1 MQITEKLPGETARE
15 YAFRIIKNNI
25 ISLELK
31 PGSSISENE
40 LAKELGVSRTPI
52 REAIIDLN
60 NALIVEI
67 YPQRGSYISLI
78 DSNLVEESRF
88 LREVLD
94 TAVIQLACDVATEA
108 DIAKLEENVKL
119 QEFYLDNFVPD
130 KIMELDNEF
139 HKMIFSM
146 TKKER
151 IYAMKNTMMIHYDRV
166 RTLTLVAVK
175 DIKIVNDH
183 RLMLEAIKE
192 KDAEKAAA
200 LVKKHLSRYHIEE
213 EELREKY
220 PEYFK
225 PKKF

>member
-1 MQITEKLPGETARE
+1 MQITDKLPGETARE

-25 ISLELK
+25 VSLDLQ

-78 DSNLVEESRF
+78 DPDLVEESRF

-94 TAVIQLACDVATEA
+94 TAVIELACDVATEA
-108 DIAKLEENVKL
+108 DLAKLEENVKL

-139 HKMIFSM
+139 HKMIFTM

-151 IYAMKNTMMIHYDRV
+151 IYAMKNTMMLHYDRV

-183 RLMLEAIKE
+183 RLMLEAIKN
-192 KDAEKAAA
+192 KDAASAVELA
-200 LVKKHLSRYHIEE
+200 KKHLNRYQIQEE
-213 EELREKY
+213 EIRKQY
-220 PEYFK
+220 PTYFK
-225 PKKF
+225 NKN

>member
-1 MQITEKLPGETARE
+1 MQITAKLPGETARE

-25 ISLELK
+25 VSLDLQ

-78 DSNLVEESRF
+78 DPDLVEESRF

-94 TAVIQLACDVATEA
+94 TAVIELACDVATEA
-108 DIAKLEENVKL
+108 DLAKLEENVKL

-139 HKMIFSM
+139 HKMIFTM

-151 IYAMKNTMMIHYDRV
+151 IYAMKNTMMLHYDRV

-183 RLMLEAIKE
+183 RLMLEAIKN
-192 KDAEKAAA
+192 KDAASAVELA
-200 LVKKHLSRYHIEE
+200 KKHLNRYQIQEE
-213 EELREKY
+213 EIRKQY
-220 PEYFK
+220 PTYFK
-225 PKKF
+225 NKN